1 MTDTPVLSTSDPSG
15 TSPVGRR
22 AALLKTIGYYAAF
35 IALGMA
41 SASLGPTLPALAE
54 HTRSSLSQISA
65 LFVARSLG
73 YLAGSLLGGRLYDR
87 IPGHPVMGG
96 GLLLMAGMMGLAP
109 VVPHLWML
117 AAAILVLG
125 LAEGALDVGGNTL
138 GGVGAWRHR
147 GAVHERP
154 PLLFRPGG
162 VPVAPHHCPGDAPGR
177 RSDPRLLDRR
187 GAAASG
193 GSLAEM
199 PAEPCRR
206 RRPRPQRSGPETHG
220 RLVALIVLFFFLYTG
235 AEIAFGGW
243 IYSYAVALRLTSDTV
258 AAYLTSTFWGA
269 LTVGRL
275 LAVPLAIRFPPR
287 TVLLADCLG
296 CLASLGLVLLGSR
309 SLVATF
315 VGTCGVGLSMA
326 SIFPAALSL
335 AQGRMRITG
344 AVTGWFFVGASAGG
358 MVLPWLIGQF
368 FESVGPRATMVILLV
383 DMAAAV
389 GVLAVLTFQSARPVY
404 HWIAAT
410 VSRVST
416 PNDRAH
422 PAWSRGRQGR
432 PAASAHDR
440 RRVGCL
446 G

>member
-1 MTDTPVLSTSDPSG
+1 MTDTPILTASDPPD

-22 AALLKTIGYYAAF
+22 AALLKTVGYFAAF
-35 IALGMA
+35 VALGMA
-41 SASLGPTLPALAE
+41 SASLGPTLPALAG

-96 GLLLMAGMMGLAP
+96 ALLLMAGMMGLAP

-117 AAAILVLG
+117 AAAILLLG

-138 GGVGAWRHR
+138 VVWVHGDKVGPFMNALHFFFGLGAFLSPLIIAQVMLRGGGLIHAYWTVAALLLPGALWLRCLPSPA
-147 GAVHERP
+147 GAS
-154 PLLFRPGG
+154 
-162 VPVAPHHCPGDAPGR
+162 ATTT
-177 RSDPRLLDRR
+177 
-187 GAAASG
+187 
-193 GSLAEM
+193 
-199 PAEPCRR
+199 
-206 RRPRPQRSGPETHG
+206 RSGPENHG
-220 RLVALIVLFFFLYTG
+220 RLVTLIILFFFLYTG
-235 AEIAFGGW
+235 AEVAFGGW

-389 GVLAVLTFQSARPVY
+389 GILAVLTFQSVRPVY
-404 HWIAAT
+404 QRIT
-410 VSRVST
+410 GER
-416 PNDRAH
+416 
-422 PAWSRGRQGR
+422 
-432 PAASAHDR
+432 
-440 RRVGCL
+440 
-446 G
+446 

>member
-1 MTDTPVLSTSDPSG
+1 VTPSDPPDASRIG
-15 TSPVGRR
+15 SR
-22 AALLKTIGYYAAF
+22 AALLKSIGYFAAF
-35 IALGMA
+35 TGLGMA
-41 SASLGPTLPALAE
+41 SASLGPTLSALAE
-54 HTRSSLSQISA
+54 QTRSTLSQISA

-96 GLLLMAGMMGLAP
+96 GLLLMAGMMALAP

-117 AAAILVLG
+117 VAAILVLG

-138 GGVGAWRHR
+138 VVWVHGDGVGPFMNALHFFFGLGALLSPLIIAQVMLR
-147 GAVHERP
+147 GGDLPHAYWTLAALLLPGALWLRCLPSPASASAKGERSE
-154 PLLFRPGG
+154 PG
-162 VPVAPHHCPGDAPGR
+162 
-177 RSDPRLLDRR
+177 
-187 GAAASG
+187 
-193 GSLAEM
+193 
-199 PAEPCRR
+199 
-206 RRPRPQRSGPETHG
+206 THG

-235 AEIAFGGW
+235 AEVSFGGW
-243 IYSYAVALRLTSDTV
+243 IYSYAVALRLTSGTV

-275 LAVPLAIRFPPR
+275 LAVPLAVRFPPR
-287 TVLLADCLG
+287 TVLVADCLG
-296 CLASLGLVLLGSR
+296 CLASLGLLLLGSR

-368 FESVGPRATMVILLV
+368 FETGGPRATMIILLI
-383 DMAAAV
+383 DMMAAIT
-389 GVLAVLTFQSARPVY
+389 VLAVLTFRSARPVY
-404 HWIAAT
+404 QRI
-410 VSRVST
+410 VG
-416 PNDRAH
+416 H
-422 PAWSRGRQGR
+422 P
-432 PAASAHDR
+432 
-440 RRVGCL
+440 
-446 G
+446 